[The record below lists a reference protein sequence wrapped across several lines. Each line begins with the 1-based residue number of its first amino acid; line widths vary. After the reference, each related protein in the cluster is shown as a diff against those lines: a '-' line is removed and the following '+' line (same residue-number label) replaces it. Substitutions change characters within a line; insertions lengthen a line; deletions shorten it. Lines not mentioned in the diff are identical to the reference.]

1 MTQEDRD
8 AALGR
13 AFRAKTEAI
22 RKLAELRSHAK
33 HLGTQF
39 SNLGAMLTDESEN
52 IWFEGNESVKKT
64 KSAFRQLAPFK
75 FADFNPREVAD
86 LVEQIRV
93 AMDEA
98 ERCKAEAAEFGV

>member
-13 AFRAKTEAI
+13 AIRAKTEAI
-22 RKLAELRSHAK
+22 RNLAELRSHAK

-39 SNLGAMLTDESEN
+39 SSLGAMLTHESEN
-52 IWFEGNESVKKT
+52 IWFEGNAPVKIT

-86 LVEQIRV
+86 LAEQIRD
-93 AMDEA
+93 AMDAA
-98 ERCKAEAAEFGV
+98 ERFAAEAADFGV